1 VSVRPYFPTGPIAVS
16 TVSPSVSLA
25 VAAACRSLLAPLH
38 AVALTACLV
47 GIVCMLGGAIAIIAR
62 THIFA

>member
-25 VAAACRSLLAPLH
+25 VAAACRGQLAPLPS
-38 AVALTACLV
+38 VALTACLV
-47 GIVCMLGGAIAIIAR
+47 GIVRMLSGAIAIIAW
-62 THIFA
+62 THVLA